1 MSADKPKSAAQKLY
15 GDIAPHLADL
25 SDRVLNAEVWAGPE
39 LSQRDRSL
47 ITCAALVAL
56 GRTEQMAPHFSRAV
70 GNGVTQQE
78 LIAMI
83 THLAFYS
90 GWPTAV
96 SAVARVKDMAPP
108 PNG

>member
-1 MSADKPKSAAQKLY
+1 MSAEKPSSAAQKLY
-15 GDIAPHLADL
+15 GDVAPHLAEL

-56 GRTEQMAPHFSRAV
+56 GRTEQMGAHFNRAI
-70 GNGVTQQE
+70 GNGVTRQE
-78 LIAMI
+78 LVALI

-96 SAVARVKDMAPP
+96 SAVARVKELFPEEKA
-108 PNG
+108 